1 MPVTIELQPLETQT
15 ALNLKRW
22 SEILDDP
29 ELARLP
35 HRIET
40 DRHGHI
46 VITPPPAPFHGQKQ
60 SFISSVLQRLLPQ
73 GTVITE
79 CPVSTSDGVKAIDV
93 AWLDAPRRQEIRD
106 AVCLIRAPEVCVEV
120 LSPSDTAAEIREKK
134 ALYFGAGAR
143 EVWICHQDG
152 TIDFFYHGTSDTC
165 SRSEICPDF
174 PSKIDL

>member
-15 ALNLKRW
+15 AFNIKRW
-22 SEILDDP
+22 SEILNDP

-46 VITPPPAPFHGQKQ
+46 VMTPPPAPFHGQKQ
-60 SFISSVLQRLLPQ
+60 SFLSAALQRLLPQ

-93 AWLDAPRRQEIRD
+93 AWLNAPRHQEIRD
-106 AVCLIRAPEVCVEV
+106 AVCLIRAPEICVEV
-120 LSPSDTAAEIREKK
+120 LSPSNTPAEIHEKM
-134 ALYFGAGAR
+134 ALYFEAGAN
-143 EVWICHQDG
+143 EVWICNEDG
-152 TIDFFYHGTSDTC
+152 TIEFHNRTQPGSQE
-165 SRSEICPDF
+165 RSEICPGF
-174 PSKIDL
+174 PARIEL

>member
-15 ALNLKRW
+15 AFNLKRW
-22 SEILDDP
+22 SEILNDP

-46 VITPPPAPFHGQKQ
+46 VMTPPPAPFHGQKQ
-60 SFISSVLQRLLPQ
+60 SFISSVVQRLLPQ

-106 AVCLIRAPEVCVEV
+106 AVCLTRAPEVCVEV
-120 LSPSDTAAEIREKK
+120 LSPSNPAAEIREKR
-134 ALYFGAGAR
+134 ALYFEARAR
-143 EVWICHQDG
+143 EVWICNQDG
-152 TIDFFYHGTSDTC
+152 TIEFFCHGTSDTR